1 MGAAVVSGVDAPP
14 ILEPCEHVLD
24 LVALL
29 VEDGVMGDRD
39 LPIGFRGD
47 AGGEA
52 ALCQGGAE
60 PIGVVALVGQKLLGP
75 GLPPLRA
82 SSAKILLNTPR
93 RLQPTNRL

>member
-1 MGAAVVSGVDAPP
+1 MGAAVVSGVGAPP
-14 ILEPCEHVLD
+14 ILEPFEHVLD

-60 PIGVVALVGQKLLGP
+60 PIGVVALVGQKLLGLGMRP
-75 GLPPLRA
+75 ASAPRSCSH
-82 SSAKILLNTPR
+82 SSAPR
-93 RLQPTNRL
+93 LGA